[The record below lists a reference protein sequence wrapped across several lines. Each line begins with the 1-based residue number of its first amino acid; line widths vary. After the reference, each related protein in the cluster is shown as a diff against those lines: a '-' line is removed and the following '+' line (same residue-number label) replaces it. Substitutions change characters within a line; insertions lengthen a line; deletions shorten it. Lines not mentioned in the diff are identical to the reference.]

1 MVKKLLVASALL
13 LAFGCSREE
22 SLSKLGFTGDFCETE
37 QRRETPFE
45 SGEVTVVDALKPNDV
60 LVAVNGYP
68 LTKARFDEVMKIKAQ
83 ELSSRKGANVA
94 YASNQLAEFKKSY
107 VPLFVNQRLL
117 LDEAKR
123 LSVLSPEEVARRV
136 NEVISKRAKARRV
149 TMDKFIKTYP
159 VDFRFALY
167 DIQAMIVMNALIK
180 KHIPPVGDVTDE
192 VVAAFQ
198 EAIKSDIEGANR
210 TNALIRARMSE
221 WKRDILAKKISFEE
235 LAKKYNSGE
244 DATPEKPGYW
254 GDLERGEIEDKR
266 VQSVVFS
273 LKIGEISDPVEDD
286 EGYHLIRVL
295 AIKPPEKNDAG
306 RVIQDEVR
314 SVEHIYVNKM
324 PILIQ
329 DTDAALKIDLKR
341 QMQLQ
346 AVNAYLENM
355 KTNGANRIEFPHGKH
370 LFD

>member
-1 MVKKLLVASALL
+1 MKKLIVASALV
-13 LAFGCSREE
+13 LAIGCTREE
-22 SLSKLGFTGDFCETE
+22 SLSRLGFTGDFCETE
-37 QRRETPFE
+37 PRREKPYET
-45 SGEVTVVDALKPNDV
+45 GEETVVDALKPEDV

-68 LTKARFDEVMKIKAQ
+68 LTKAKFDEVLKMKAQ
-83 ELSSRKGANVA
+83 ELSTRKGANAA
-94 YASNQLAEFKKSY
+94 YAGNQLAEFKKSY

-123 LSVLSPEEVARRV
+123 LKVLSAEEISRRV
-136 NEVISKRAKARRV
+136 NEVVSKQAKLRK
-149 TMDKFIKTYP
+149 MPMEKLIKSFHG
-159 VDFRFALY
+159 DFRYALY

-180 KHIPPVGDVTDE
+180 KHIPPVGDVTDS

-198 EAIKSDIEGANR
+198 DAIRADIEGATK
-210 TNALIRARMSE
+210 TNEMIRARMAG
-221 WKRDILAKKISFEE
+221 WKRDILAKKITFEE
-235 LAKKYNSGE
+235 LAKKYNSGD
-244 DATPEKPGYW
+244 DASPEKPGYW

-266 VQSVVFS
+266 VQSAVFS
-273 LKIGEISDPVEDD
+273 LKVGEISDPVEDD
-286 EGYHLIRVL
+286 DGFHLIRVL
-295 AIKPPEKNDAG
+295 AVKPPEKNEAG

-314 SVEHIYVNKM
+314 SVEHIYVNKL
-324 PILIQ
+324 PLLIQ
-329 DTDAALKIDLKR
+329 DADADLKIDLKR

>member
-1 MVKKLLVASALL
+1 MSVLAL
-13 LAFGCSREE
+13 AMGCTKEE
-22 SLSKLGFTGDFCETE
+22 SLSRLGFTGDFCETE
-37 QRRETPFE
+37 QRREKSYEP
-45 SGEVTVVDALKPNDV
+45 GEETVVDALKPEDV

-68 LTKARFDEVMKIKAQ
+68 LTKAKFDEVLKMKAQ
-83 ELSSRKGANVA
+83 ELSTRKGANAA
-94 YASNQLAEFKKSY
+94 YAGNQLAEFKKSY

-123 LSVLSPEEVARRV
+123 LKVLSAEEISRRV
-136 NEVISKRAKARRV
+136 NEVVTKQAKARKIPMEKLV
-149 TMDKFIKTYP
+149 KSFHG
-159 VDFRFALY
+159 DFRYALY

-180 KHIPPVGDVTDE
+180 KHIPPVGVVDDN
-192 VVAAFQ
+192 VVAEFQ
-198 EAIKSDIEGANR
+198 KAIKEDVEGATK
-210 TNALIRARMSE
+210 TNEMIRAKMAG
-221 WKRDILAKKISFEE
+221 WKRDILANKVTFEE
-235 LAKKYNSGE
+235 LAKKYNSGDDE
-244 DATPEKPGYW
+244 DQDKPGYW
-254 GDLERGEIEDKR
+254 GNIERGEIEDKR
-266 VQSVVFS
+266 VQSAVFS

-286 EGYHLIRVL
+286 DGYHLIRVL
-295 AIKPPEKNDAG
+295 AIKPPERNAAG

-314 SVEHIYVNKM
+314 SVEHIYVNKV

-329 DTDAALKIDLKR
+329 DTDADLKIDLKR